1 MTNDERLL
9 ELRRQREFL
18 RGPEFRISLQGRR
31 DILST
36 IVPLLNFNEVY
47 YSNAVPVA
55 DVLGRPGFS
64 SGFYDHAYAQM
75 DSIVSQ
81 AITELERGVRPAPAS
96 PALVPT
102 AKLTDEHGLLWFW
115 HHCSW
120 RVRWWL
126 IAKAVFVSALIL
138 AVGFG
143 LGRTN
148 FFVQV
153 WQLFRQAM
161 DP

>member
-1 MTNDERLL
+1 MTNEERLL
-9 ELRRQREFL
+9 ELRRQRDFL
-18 RGPEFRISLQGRR
+18 RGPEFRAPLQGRR
-31 DILST
+31 DILAL
-36 IVPLLNFNEVY
+36 IVPLLNFNEVC
-47 YSNAVPVA
+47 YSNAVPIA

-64 SGFYDHAYAQM
+64 SSFYDHAYAQM

-81 AITELERGVRPAPAS
+81 AINELECGVTPAPAS
-96 PALVPT
+96 TSLVPT

-126 IAKAVFVSALIL
+126 VAKAALAVGVIF

-143 LGRTN
+143 LGRIN
-148 FFVQV
+148 FFVQL
-153 WQLFRQAM
+153 WQLCRRAIT
-161 DP
+161 P